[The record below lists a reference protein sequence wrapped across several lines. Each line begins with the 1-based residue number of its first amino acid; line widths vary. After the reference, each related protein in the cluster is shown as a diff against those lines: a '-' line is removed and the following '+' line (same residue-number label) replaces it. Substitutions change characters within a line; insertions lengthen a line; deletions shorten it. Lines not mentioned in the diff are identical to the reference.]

1 MWAVKSLI
9 YGVFVGGTNKM
20 KCKITN
26 DVLSRQFIL
35 IWCRQNKTWKYDLN
49 SKGMIYDLFVRGM
62 NKMKCKITNYVENR
76 QSFII
81 CRQQTLML
89 KLKDWNVKWAEKG
102 WYMMYVG
109 WIRCN
114 VRWAEKYR

>member
-1 MWAVKSLI
+1 MCAVKSLI

-35 IWCRQNKTWKYDLN
+35 IWCQQSKMWKYDLN
-49 SKGMIYDLFVRGM
+49 RKGLIYDLFVRGM
-62 NKMKCKITNYVENR
+62 NRMKCKITNDVEQG

-81 CRQQTLML
+81 CRQQT
-89 KLKDWNVKWAEKG
+89 
-102 WYMMYVG
+102 
-109 WIRCN
+109 
-114 VRWAEKYR
+114 